1 MATAAEAKA
10 TQDFVPVKEV
20 RGGVIVLK
28 EGGLRAIVLASSI
41 NFALKSSDE
50 QIAILSQF
58 QNFLN
63 SLDFSVQ
70 IFIQSR
76 KLDIRPYV
84 ALLEERETAQTN
96 DLMKIQVREYIEF
109 IKTFT
114 ADANIMSKSFFV
126 VVPYTPA
133 QLDVKSVSQGFFG
146 KASNTSA
153 EDAAQAFEEH
163 RTQIEQ
169 RVSVVQQGLSACGV
183 RSVMLGTE
191 EVIELL
197 YKLFNPGEL
206 DKPIPYETK

>member
-1 MATAAEAKA
+1 MATAAATKA

-20 RGGVIVLK
+20 RGGVVVLK
-28 EGGLRAIVLASSI
+28 DGGLRAIVLASSI
-41 NFALKSSDE
+41 NFALKSADE

-63 SLDFSVQ
+63 SLDFTVQ

-109 IKTFT
+109 IKSFT

-126 VVPYTPA
+126 VVPYAPA
-133 QLDVKSVSQGFFG
+133 QLNASKVSKSLFG
-146 KASNTSA
+146 GKSASSTDDFS
-153 EDAAQAFEEH
+153 QAFEEY

-169 RVSVVQQGLSACGV
+169 RVSVVQQGLNGCGV

-206 DKPIPYETK
+206 EKPIPYDTI